1 MRRWVLM
8 LTVWL
13 KVVTMFFTIKAKL
26 TFRKVR

>member
-1 MRRWVLM
+1 M

-13 KVVTMFFTIKAKL
+13 KVVTMFITIKAKL